1 MKRIIVGVT
10 AALALALVG
19 TARADDTQSSES
31 KSTVKKSDDATM
43 KSEKKSTSDKVEK
56 KAKSDATGT
65 ATSDLKESDKAL
77 KQEKTAPE
85 PTTPIK

>member
-31 KSTVKKSDDATM
+31 KSTVKKSDPGTM
-43 KSEKKSTSDKVEK
+43 KTEKKSTSDKVEK
-56 KAKSDATGT
+56 KATSDVPGT